1 MSDTERQVEV
11 PWMLEQVVGGVVLD
25 IGSMDSRYL
34 DDLAERAGELWL
46 ADPRLTAGPLPQGI
60 FVFTGRGDQLPAEW
74 AGKFNTVVSVST
86 LDHIGLNAYGQTAVD
101 GMLEDTVA
109 SIARVT
115 RAGGKLIITVPFGRD
130 HVTLHPGGD
139 QRVFDRASLRRLFS
153 PGQWQWQ
160 DVAFWKLEQDK
171 YISAAEEDV
180 TGAEYAGWRAGAVV
194 GLTLVRVA
202 PVTKRRRLAK
212 GSL

>member
-1 MSDTERQVEV
+1 
-11 PWMLEQVVGGVVLD
+11 
-25 IGSMDSRYL
+25 
-34 DDLAERAGELWL
+34 
-46 ADPRLTAGPLPQGI
+46 
-60 FVFTGRGDQLPAEW
+60 
-74 AGKFNTVVSVST
+74 
-86 LDHIGLNAYGQTAVD
+86 
-101 GMLEDTVA
+101 
-109 SIARVT
+109 
-115 RAGGKLIITVPFGRD
+115 
-130 HVTLHPGGD
+130 VTLHPGGD
-139 QRVFDRASLRRLFS
+139 QRVFDRASLRRLFP

-202 PVTKRRRLAK
+202 QTSKKRRMAK